1 MNHLLVIIVLR
12 DGFWKPNPVR
22 NAGSCNVVLTRLLD
36 VLCCLNLDLTRS
48 TLWSSSVIS
57 FHRSWP
63 LRPSWTFS
71 QIYTGSFMYYTL
83 VVLVFWA
90 QPFTKQFCLRV
101 CTFLVFA
108 SGFLFHPK
116 ETRNDLNALD
126 HLVLP
131 TFHFVVQVSIM
142 F

>member
-1 MNHLLVIIVLR
+1 MFCVMGFENLIQYVMQAAATSSLL
-12 DGFWKPNPVR
+12 GYWTYF
-22 NAGSCNVVLTRLLD
+22 AALTWIWQDQPFDR
-36 VLCCLNLDLTRS
+36 VQ
-48 TLWSSSVIS
+48 S
-57 FHRSWP
+57 FHFID
-63 LRPSWTFS
+63 LDRPSWTFS